1 MKGSVKSHIK
11 QAIPSLV
18 IMVFMV
24 GAASAMSSRFFTAAN
39 LRNVL
44 TQTAVLAIV
53 SAAQCFALLIGGIDM
68 SVSSV
73 ISVSTIFVAMF
84 SHSGPAGLAFAIALA
99 LAVGAFTGFVNGM
112 GIVRFQIPAMIIT
125 ISTQAF
131 LKGIALILMP
141 SSGGKVN
148 QAFVK
153 VIKTRVGIF
162 SVAFLLAVLTYASAW
177 LVLHYTRFGRRI
189 YAVGNGELY
198 AEQSG
203 IDTKKITV
211 MVYVLSGLIAAFG
224 GIILSARISSGNPL
238 VGDSYA
244 MDSVAAAV
252 IGGVSTLGGSGLLVG
267 VIAGA
272 AVWAILQ
279 SGLTFAKVP
288 VAYRNIVIGILVVAC
303 VLFDVIRR
311 NGSKR
316 PKSKG

>member
-177 LVLHYTRFGRRI
+177 LGLHYTRVGRRI

-252 IGGVSTLGGSGLLVG
+252 IGGISMNGGVG
-267 VIAGA
+267 TIAGA
-272 AVWAILQ
+272 LSGAVILT
-279 SGLTFAKVP
+279 LIN
-288 VAYRNIVIGILVVAC
+288 NIMNSMGISPYYQYILKGALLMFSLM
-303 VLFDVIRR
+303 LFQIKRR
-311 NGSKR
+311 R
-316 PKSKG
+316 TV

>member
-252 IGGVSTLGGSGLLVG
+252 IGGISMNGGVGTIGGALSGAVILTLINNIMNSMGISPYYQYILKGALLMFS
-267 VIAGA
+267 
-272 AVWAILQ
+272 LM
-279 SGLTFAKVP
+279 
-288 VAYRNIVIGILVVAC
+288 
-303 VLFDVIRR
+303 LFQIKRR
-311 NGSKR
+311 R
-316 PKSKG
+316 TV

>member
-1 MKGSVKSHIK
+1 MKGSVKSHVK
-11 QAIPSLV
+11 QALPSLV

-73 ISVSTIFVAMF
+73 ISVSTISVAMF
-84 SHSGPAGLAFAIALA
+84 SDSGPAGLAFAIALA

-131 LKGIALILMP
+131 LMGIALILMP

-162 SVAFLLAVLTYASAW
+162 SVAFLLAVLTYVSAW

-203 IDTKKITV
+203 IDTKKTTV

-252 IGGVSTLGGSGLLVG
+252 IGGISMNGGVG
-267 VIAGA
+267 TIAGA
-272 AVWAILQ
+272 LSGAVILT
-279 SGLTFAKVP
+279 LIN
-288 VAYRNIVIGILVVAC
+288 NIMNSMGISPYYQYILKGALLMFSLM
-303 VLFDVIRR
+303 LFQIKRR
-311 NGSKR
+311 R
-316 PKSKG
+316 TV

>member
-252 IGGVSTLGGSGLLVG
+252 IGGISMNGGVG
-267 VIAGA
+267 TIAGA
-272 AVWAILQ
+272 LSGGVILT
-279 SGLTFAKVP
+279 LIN
-288 VAYRNIVIGILVVAC
+288 NIMNSMGISPYYQYILKGALLMFSLM
-303 VLFDVIRR
+303 LFQIKRR
-311 NGSKR
+311 R
-316 PKSKG
+316 TV

>member
-177 LVLHYTRFGRRI
+177 LVLHYTRFGCRI

-252 IGGVSTLGGSGLLVG
+252 IGGISMNGGVG
-267 VIAGA
+267 TIAGA
-272 AVWAILQ
+272 LSGAVILT
-279 SGLTFAKVP
+279 LIN
-288 VAYRNIVIGILVVAC
+288 NIMNSMGISPYYQYILKGALLMFSLM
-303 VLFDVIRR
+303 LFQIKRR
-311 NGSKR
+311 R
-316 PKSKG
+316 TV

>member
-1 MKGSVKSHIK
+1 MRKKHFRTLK

-99 LAVGAFTGFVNGM
+99 LAVGAFTGFVSGM

-252 IGGVSTLGGSGLLVG
+252 IGGISMNGGVG
-267 VIAGA
+267 TIAGA
-272 AVWAILQ
+272 LSGAVILT
-279 SGLTFAKVP
+279 LIN
-288 VAYRNIVIGILVVAC
+288 NIMNSMGISPYYQYILKGALLMFSLM
-303 VLFDVIRR
+303 LFQIKRR
-311 NGSKR
+311 R
-316 PKSKG
+316 TV

>member
-11 QAIPSLV
+11 QASPSLV

-252 IGGVSTLGGSGLLVG
+252 IGGISMNGGVG
-267 VIAGA
+267 TIAGA
-272 AVWAILQ
+272 LSGAVILT
-279 SGLTFAKVP
+279 LIN
-288 VAYRNIVIGILVVAC
+288 NIMNSMGISPYYQYILKGALLMFSLM
-303 VLFDVIRR
+303 LFQIKRR
-311 NGSKR
+311 R
-316 PKSKG
+316 TV

>member
-252 IGGVSTLGGSGLLVG
+252 IGGISMNGGVG
-267 VIAGA
+267 TIAGTLSG
-272 AVWAILQ
+272 AVILT
-279 SGLTFAKVP
+279 LIN
-288 VAYRNIVIGILVVAC
+288 NIMNSMGISPYYQYILKGALLMFSLM
-303 VLFDVIRR
+303 LFQIKRR
-311 NGSKR
+311 R
-316 PKSKG
+316 TV